1 MGCLR
6 LALLFFIS
14 LLPSYVLKIPSSIPT
29 DPVVSHTETNMPPS
43 PHQWNS
49 AQTQMQ
55 SGKFLSIIHP
65 SFHPIHPSRPTSK
78 EDGAT
83 DAALASA
90 APPLKGHTC
99 SLLWAAV
106 FRWNDRWHQNI
117 ILEKRRQ
124 NCRPE
129 RSRLSSCLS
138 IADLRSCCRLYILP
152 DNTESRAHAQWRR
165 TGRSRDPQLTALLLT
180 ENEENMALTVWTSCV
195 LRLMSASLCSQ
206 FACLGQ
212 NVYSKCYKKVN
223 NDCILTAYSSWPLEW
238 RDNWIICGA

>member
-1 MGCLR
+1 MSSTCFAFLYLSSAELCPQDPQQHPQRPCCLT
-6 LALLFFIS
+6 
-14 LLPSYVLKIPSSIPT
+14 Y
-29 DPVVSHTETNMPPS
+29 MPPS

-55 SGKFLSIIHP
+55 SGKFLSITHP

-117 ILEKRRQ
+117 ILEQRRQ

-195 LRLMSASLCSQ
+195 FASDERIVVQSVCVLR
-206 FACLGQ
+206 
-212 NVYSKCYKKVN
+212 SKCIFKM
-223 NDCILTAYSSWPLEW
+223 LQGS
-238 RDNWIICGA
+238 